1 MWCNLFR
8 LQKRSSNIGGKK
20 VRNAFPKYSLKNRR
34 AVSQIIGSVV
44 ILGIVTSVGSVIL
57 FNGMDSISAFTYD
70 LSFHEKTKNQIHR
83 EDIIFEHVRF
93 EPNTDNITIDLANI
107 GTVESTISTI
117 TILKIDNQEIIA
129 NWIEVNQSIQIK
141 DNQRIIL
148 DDIDDSEII
157 LTGTGIWNDANYL
170 NSEYKI
176 SLTTVRGNFFT
187 TVASPFNT

>member
-1 MWCNLFR
+1 MRHVPSTL
-8 LQKRSSNIGGKK
+8 
-20 VRNAFPKYSLKNRR
+20 LKNRH

-44 ILGIVTSVGSVIL
+44 ILGIVSSVGSVIL

-70 LSFHEKTKNQIHR
+70 LSFHEKSKNKLHR

-117 TILKIDNQEIIA
+117 TIMKIDNQEIIA
-129 NWIEVNQSIQIK
+129 TWIEVNQFISIK
-141 DNQRIIL
+141 DHQKITL
-148 DDIDDSEII
+148 DIVDDSDI
-157 LTGTGIWNDANYL
+157 LLIPISSTWNDANYL
-170 NSEYKI
+170 NSKYKI
-176 SLTTVRGNFFT
+176 SLTTTRGNFFT